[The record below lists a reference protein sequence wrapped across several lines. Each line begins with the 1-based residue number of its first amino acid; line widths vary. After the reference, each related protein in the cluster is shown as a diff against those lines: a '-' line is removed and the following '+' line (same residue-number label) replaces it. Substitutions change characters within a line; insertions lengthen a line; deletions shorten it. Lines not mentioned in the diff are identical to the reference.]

1 MVEPRERWEACVAE
15 AGAAT
20 LEALAGLEAAARRLH
35 LPTLPSLREGLRA
48 PAERLSAAEA
58 ALREVSPPAG
68 LEGFHGRLL
77 EGVQHASVAASI
89 FVEEPPPS
97 EVVPRLLASMRRVAR
112 AQAAF
117 YPLRRVLPS
126 LGRFFAEAPLWHGL
140 DSLDPEPAP
149 GASVG
154 MHRAPGSRDDRGGFA
169 LYVPERYT
177 PERRWPLVVALHGGW
192 GHGDDFLW
200 TWLRE
205 ARSRGCLVL
214 APTSRGSTWSLHPPD
229 VDAPA
234 LASMLAFVHERWSID
249 PERMLLTGLS
259 DGATYTLLWGL
270 AEGSPFSHLA
280 PLCGVLHPDNV
291 GRGNLERARGRRI
304 WLGHGA
310 HDWLFPVELAR
321 LARDTL
327 LEAGAE
333 LVYREIAD
341 LAHAYPREEN
351 ARILE
356 WMDPGLAL
364 PAECD

>member
-1 MVEPRERWEACVAE
+1 
-15 AGAAT
+15 
-20 LEALAGLEAAARRLH
+20 
-35 LPTLPSLREGLRA
+35 
-48 PAERLSAAEA
+48 
-58 ALREVSPPAG
+58 
-68 LEGFHGRLL
+68 
-77 EGVQHASVAASI
+77 
-89 FVEEPPPS
+89 VEEPPPS
-97 EVVPRLLASMRRVAR
+97 EAVPRLLASMRRACR
-112 AQAAF
+112 AQDAL
-117 YPLRRVLPS
+117 YPLRRVLPA
-126 LGRFFAEAPLWHGL
+126 LGRFFAEPAAWPSLPA
-140 DSLDPEPAP
+140 LDPEPAP
-149 GASVG
+149 GVSVG
-154 MHRAPGSRDDRGGFA
+154 LHRAGGERGGFT

-177 PERRWPLVVALHGGW
+177 PERGWPLVVALHGGW
-192 GHGDDFLW
+192 GHGADFLW

-205 ARSRGCLVL
+205 ARSRGCLLL

-234 LASMLAFVHERWSID
+234 LVSMLAYVRERWNVD

-259 DGATYTLLWGL
+259 DGASYTLLWGL
-270 AEGSPFSHLA
+270 SEASPFSHLA

-291 GRGNLERARGRRI
+291 GRGNLGRARGRRI

-310 HDWLFPVELAR
+310 RDWLFPVELAR

-364 PAECD
+364 AGPRG

>member
-1 MVEPRERWEACVAE
+1 MTQPREHWEACVAE
-15 AGAAT
+15 GGAAA
-20 LEALAGLEAAARRLH
+20 LEALAALEAAARRLH
-35 LPTLPSLREGLRA
+35 PPALPSLREALRA

-58 ALREVSPPAG
+58 ALRAAVPPAG
-68 LEGFHGRLL
+68 LEAFHARLL
-77 EGVQHASVAASI
+77 EGVEHASVAACI

-97 EVVPRLLASMRRVAR
+97 EAVPRLLASLRRACR
-112 AQAAF
+112 AQEAL
-117 YPLRRVLPS
+117 YPLRRVLPP
-126 LGRFFAEAPLWHGL
+126 LGRFFVEPALWPGL
-140 DSLDPEPAP
+140 DALDPESPP
-149 GASVG
+149 GSSVG
-154 MHRAPGSRDDRGGFA
+154 MHRASGGPDERGGFV
-169 LYVPERYT
+169 LYVPEHYT
-177 PERRWPLVVALHGGW
+177 PERQWPLVVALHGGW
-192 GHGDDFLW
+192 GRGDDFLW

-205 ARSRGCLVL
+205 ARSRGCLLL

-234 LASMLAFVHERWSID
+234 LASMLTFVRERWSVD
-249 PERMLLTGLS
+249 PGRMLLTGLS

-270 AEGSPFSHLA
+270 SEASPFTHLA

-291 GRGNLERARGRRI
+291 GRGNLARARGRRI

-310 HDWLFPVELAR
+310 RDWLFPVELAR

-327 LEAGAE
+327 LQAGAV

-356 WMDPGLAL
+356 WLDPGLAL
-364 PAECD
+364 PSAPE